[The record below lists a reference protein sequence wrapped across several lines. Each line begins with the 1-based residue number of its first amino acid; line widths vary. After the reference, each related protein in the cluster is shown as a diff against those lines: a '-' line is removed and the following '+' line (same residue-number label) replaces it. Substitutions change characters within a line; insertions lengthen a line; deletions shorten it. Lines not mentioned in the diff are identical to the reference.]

1 MPFYVAGYFQSSSQK
16 YIIKIQFQGEEDILS
31 KKALLIGVMCLLL
44 ISAGCANKAD
54 ADKSTSNVK
63 ATETT
68 EKTVDYTSLSQ
79 SEKNELTFL
88 FTRSSQDPVSVDL
101 KIINRTNKNISFIN
115 SDFILLHTKSD
126 KVRADKD
133 GDSTISSNSTK
144 TVKNLFEDVEL
155 SEFQTVGLFVYKN
168 EDNELAYSETAK
180 LSSRSSN
187 LTNSS
192 LENSYKQA
200 TKAAKEAK
208 RVTKSTS
215 SETEDS
221 KKNSTDTS
229 TNANTT
235 DTNVNDSTN
244 TNTDSS
250 NSTDNKTNNNNDSS
264 SVGTVSSD
272 QAINM
277 VKSHDGNTD
286 KKYAVIVDQNGGTA
300 KTYTDSN
307 GQSVYW
313 IHSSD
318 SDGSSGDDWTVYPNG
333 TVMHAKPNL

>member
-1 MPFYVAGYFQSSSQK
+1 M
-16 YIIKIQFQGEEDILS
+16 S

-54 ADKSTSNVK
+54 ADKSTSDVK

-79 SEKNELTFL
+79 SERNELTFL

-115 SDFILLHTKSD
+115 SDFILMHTKSD

-133 GDSTISSNSTK
+133 GDSTIDSNSTK

-155 SEFQTVGLFVYKN
+155 SEFQTVGLFVYKSA
-168 EDNELAYSETAK
+168 DNELAYSETAK

-200 TKAAKEAK
+200 TKVVEKTK
-208 RVTKSTS
+208 QTKQVTKSTN
-215 SETEDS
+215 SEIEDS
-221 KKNSTDTS
+221 KKDNGDTTSTVS
-229 TNANTT
+229 TNAN
-235 DTNVNDSTN
+235 DSTS
-244 TNTDSS
+244 TSTDD
-250 NSTDNKTNNNNDSS
+250 NKNADNKTESNDNSS
-264 SVGTVSSD
+264 SVGTVNAD
-272 QAINM
+272 QAMNII
-277 VKSHDGNTD
+277 KSHDGNTD
-286 KKYAVIVDQNGGTA
+286 KKYSVVIDQNGGTA
-300 KTYTDSN
+300 KTYTDGN
-307 GQSVYW
+307 GQTVYW
-313 IHSSD
+313 IHSTD
-318 SDGSSGDDWTVYPNG
+318 NDGSSGDDWTVYSNG
-333 TVMHAKPNL
+333 LVMHSKPNL

>member
-1 MPFYVAGYFQSSSQK
+1 M
-16 YIIKIQFQGEEDILS
+16 S

-54 ADKSTSNVK
+54 ADKSTSDVK

-79 SEKNELTFL
+79 SERNELTFL

-115 SDFILLHTKSD
+115 SDFILMHTKSD

-133 GDSTISSNSTK
+133 GDSTIDSNSTK

-168 EDNELAYSETAK
+168 SDNELAYSETAK

-200 TKAAKEAK
+200 NKAAKAAN

-221 KKNSTDTS
+221 KKNSTDTDTNTTN
-229 TNANTT
+229 TNA
-235 DTNVNDSTN
+235 NDSTN

-250 NSTDNKTNNNNDSS
+250 NSTDNKTDSNDDSS

-272 QAINM
+272 QAMNM
-277 VKSHDGNTD
+277 VKSHDGNSD
-286 KKYAVIVDQNGGTA
+286 KKYAVVVDQNGGTA

-318 SDGSSGDDWTVYPNG
+318 NDGSSGDDWTVYPNG

>member
-1 MPFYVAGYFQSSSQK
+1 
-16 YIIKIQFQGEEDILS
+16 
-31 KKALLIGVMCLLL
+31 MCLLL

-54 ADKSTSNVK
+54 ADKSTSDVK

-79 SEKNELTFL
+79 SERNELTFL

-115 SDFILLHTKSD
+115 SDFILMHTKSD

-133 GDSTISSNSTK
+133 GDSTIDSNSTK

-168 EDNELAYSETAK
+168 SDNELAYSETAK

-200 TKAAKEAK
+200 TKAAKAAN

-221 KKNSTDTS
+221 KKNSTDT
-229 TNANTT
+229 
-235 DTNVNDSTN
+235 DTNTMNTNDSTN

-250 NSTDNKTNNNNDSS
+250 NSTDNKTDSNDDSS

-272 QAINM
+272 QAMNM
-277 VKSHDGNTD
+277 VKSHDGNSD
-286 KKYAVIVDQNGGTA
+286 KKYAVVVDQNGGTA

-318 SDGSSGDDWTVYPNG
+318 NDGSSGDDWTVYPNG

>member
-1 MPFYVAGYFQSSSQK
+1 
-16 YIIKIQFQGEEDILS
+16 
-31 KKALLIGVMCLLL
+31 MCLLL

-54 ADKSTSNVK
+54 ADKSTSDVK

-79 SEKNELTFL
+79 SERNELTFL

-115 SDFILLHTKSD
+115 SDFILMHTKSD

-133 GDSTISSNSTK
+133 GDSTIDSNSTK

-168 EDNELAYSETAK
+168 AANELAYSETAK

-200 TKAAKEAK
+200 TKAVEKTK
-208 RVTKSTS
+208 QTKQVTKSTN
-215 SETEDS
+215 SEMEDS
-221 KKNSTDTS
+221 KKDNGDTTSTVS
-229 TNANTT
+229 TNAN
-235 DTNVNDSTN
+235 DSTS
-244 TNTDSS
+244 TSTDD
-250 NSTDNKTNNNNDSS
+250 NKNADNKTESNDNSS
-264 SVGTVSSD
+264 SVGTVNAD
-272 QAINM
+272 QAMNII
-277 VKSHDGNTD
+277 KSHDGNTD
-286 KKYAVIVDQNGGTA
+286 KKYSVVIDQNGGTA
-300 KTYTDSN
+300 KTYTDGN
-307 GQSVYW
+307 GQTVYW
-313 IHSSD
+313 IHSTD
-318 SDGSSGDDWTVYPNG
+318 NDGSSGDDWTVYSNG
-333 TVMHAKPNL
+333 LVMHSKPNL